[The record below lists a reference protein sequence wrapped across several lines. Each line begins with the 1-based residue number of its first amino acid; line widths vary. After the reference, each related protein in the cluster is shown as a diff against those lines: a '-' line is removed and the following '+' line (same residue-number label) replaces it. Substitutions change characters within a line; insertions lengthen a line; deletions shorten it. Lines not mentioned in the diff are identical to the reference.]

1 MKSVRTSRHI
11 RRFLL
16 MRGTSLVARGF
27 SLVEL
32 MVSLTIGLIIL
43 AAVAKIF
50 ATSRATYGYEEGM
63 ARVQENGRFA
73 INFLEQDIRMA
84 GYMGC
89 NSLSA
94 IANSSNINDMVSPAN
109 SLNTFSSGGLQG
121 FSGSGGTWS
130 PALPS
135 FFSGLGI
142 TVQPNTDVIMIQRAS
157 ALDTQLASSTL
168 PTNANIQI
176 LNTSQLGQMTQS
188 GQLGAGS
195 VLMISDCKNAD
206 IFAATNFSNGTT
218 KVTIAHSTTGNTAN
232 FLAHSYYNDAQ
243 IMLLISRAYYI
254 ATGASG
260 EPALWRVDLSQT
272 SGAAVKQELVDGVE
286 SMKILY
292 GEDTDGDGVANIYR
306 TPANVTNWQ
315 NVVDVRLGL
324 VTRTPGNV
332 DQNPDSK
339 QYHLLGL
346 SGSSGSLDAF
356 GPPNDKRRRWVFSST
371 IRVRNHITN

>member
-1 MKSVRTSRHI
+1 MKPDPTNPYARRLHRSRGASPAAH
-11 RRFLL
+11 
-16 MRGTSLVARGF
+16 GF

-43 AAVAKIF
+43 AAVANIF

-73 INFLEQDIRMA
+73 INFLAQDIRMA

-89 NSLSA
+89 NSLSG
-94 IANSSNINDMVSPAN
+94 IANSSNINNMVSPAS
-109 SLNTFSSGGLQG
+109 SLNTFSTGGLQG
-121 FSGSGGTWS
+121 FSGSGGSWS
-130 PALPS
+130 PSLPS
-135 FFSGLGI
+135 GFFSGI
-142 TVQPNTDVIMIQRAS
+142 TVQPNTDVIIIQRAS
-157 ALDTQLASSTL
+157 NINTQLASSTL

-176 LNTSQLGQMTQS
+176 LSTSQLAQMTQS

-195 VLMISDCKNAD
+195 VLMISDCNNAD
-206 IFAATNFSNGTT
+206 IFSATNFSNGSG
-218 KVTIAHSTTGNTAN
+218 KVTIAHSTTGNTGN
-232 FLAHSYYNDAQ
+232 FLAHSYYNNAQ
-243 IMLLISRAYYI
+243 IMMLTSRAYYI

-260 EPALWRVDLSQT
+260 EPALWRVDLSSANGT
-272 SGAAVKQELVDGVE
+272 AVKQELVDGVE

-306 TPANVTNWQ
+306 TPANVANWQ

-324 VTRTPGNV
+324 VTRTPSNV
-332 DQNPDSK
+332 DQSPDTK

-346 SGSSGSLDAF
+346 SGTSGTLDSF
-356 GPPNDKRRRWVFSST
+356 GPPNDKRRRWVFTST

>member
-1 MKSVRTSRHI
+1 MKSVRKSRPVL
-11 RRFLL
+11 RF
-16 MRGTSLVARGF
+16 RQAHGTSLAAGGF

-94 IANSSNINDMVSPAN
+94 ITNASNVNNMVSPAN
-109 SLNTFSSGGLQG
+109 ALNTFSSGGLQG

-130 PALPS
+130 PALPG
-135 FFSGLGI
+135 FFSGI

-157 ALDTQLASSTL
+157 ALNTQLASSTL

-176 LNTSQLGQMTQS
+176 LQTSQLAQMTQS

-206 IFAATNFSNGTT
+206 IFAATNFSSGSG
-218 KVTIAHSTTGNTAN
+218 KVTIAHSTTRNTGN

-243 IMLLISRAYYI
+243 IMLLTSRAYFI

-260 EPALWRVDLSQT
+260 EPALWRVDLSPT
-272 SGAAVKQELVDGVE
+272 AGTAMTQELVDGVE
-286 SMKILY
+286 SMKMLY

-332 DQNPDSK
+332 DQNPDTR